1 MNIAVSGMG
10 MNAATLAAP
19 VVQPAAAAAPGVAGV
34 GTPLGGAGTQAGELR
49 CDESEVVELLR

>member
-19 VVQPAAAAAPGVAGV
+19 VVQPVAAVASGV
-34 GTPLGGAGTQAGELR
+34 GGVGMPSGGAVTQAGELFAP
-49 CDESEVVELLR
+49 

>member
-19 VVQPAAAAAPGVAGV
+19 VVQPVAAAAPVAGGV
-34 GTPLGGAGTQAGELR
+34 ESLSGGAVTQAGASF
-49 CDESEVVELLR
+49 CDDL